1 VQLRGKLRSINVVGI
16 GSGFGAS
23 MVLDASSQ
31 ELPLRLR
38 ARPDTQAV
46 ETLLLSSGSAFAEVV
61 YEP

>member
-1 VQLRGKLRSINVVGI
+1 
-16 GSGFGAS
+16 